1 MQFIWICILI
11 LTTISI
17 NFGIGHAWSWSSPE
31 IRTVHIYNESTVN
44 ISWYYSYFE
53 TEPSFVE
60 LSVILYKLNS
70 TDIFCNNFTMDGKDR
85 FNFTSLMIVNN
96 NFLNANG
103 YYAVVLEYNT
113 TYKYGINES
122 TWMSGTS
129 DFKLFKMATTPIPRE
144 DSFLDIKSNSVIVSM
159 MWPREIPIFKLDT
172 YVKLN
177 DRDTTLP
184 IETVSNGTYLI
195 SKYRFDNL
203 LPDTNYNLTT
213 NFTRKY
219 LPDVLHSSRE
229 SSGIIRTLRY

>member
-1 MQFIWICILI
+1 MQFIWIFLLI
-11 LTTISI
+11 SATRSVNLVRGQS
-17 NFGIGHAWSWSSPE
+17 FLWAAPE
-31 IRTVHIYNESTVN
+31 IRTIQMHNESTLD
-44 ISWYYSYFE
+44 ISWEYIDSY
-53 TEPSFVE
+53 TKPSSVQ

-103 YYAVVLEYNT
+103 YYAVVLEYNA

-122 TWMSGTS
+122 TWMSGIS
-129 DFKLFKMATTPIPRE
+129 DFQLFKTAGTPVIRE
-144 DSFLDIKSNSVIVSM
+144 DSFLDIRSNLVIVSM
-159 MWPREIPIFKLDT
+159 MWPREIPIFKLDM

-177 DRDTTLP
+177 NRDTTLP

-203 LPDTNYNLTT
+203 LPDTDYNLTT

-219 LPDVLHSSRE
+219 LPNVLHSSTEGR
-229 SSGIIRTLRY
+229 GIIRTLKY